1 MEWLDA
7 RRSPALGCMTIG
19 MNQCETKGNQ
29 TLVTQLASP
38 NASCFRNRLLT
49 YAECT
54 FLSPKAFSRCRGPTL
69 MYIFTWKDSFGS
81 FALAHPCQ
89 HGSQIDGSAGFHY
102 YISPYRCVE
111 CSEPSAQALD
121 PALLPIRRAGKL
133 TRECS
138 SSILAT
144 YICRWQRVVRK

>member
-1 MEWLDA
+1 MMEWLDA
-7 RRSPALGCMTIG
+7 RRSPALGCMTID

-49 YAECT
+49 YAGCT

-69 MYIFTWKDSFGS
+69 MYILHGRIPLEASLWRP
-81 FALAHPCQ
+81 PCQ
-89 HGSQIDGSAGFHY
+89 HGSQIDGSAGFH

-121 PALLPIRRAGKL
+121 PALLPMRRAGKL